1 MKRVLF
7 VCLGNICRS
16 PMAHG
21 VMLHRVRERGLEG
34 QIEVDSC
41 GTAGYH
47 VGERPDPRTLEV
59 LRKHGIQLD
68 HRGRQLQPSD
78 LDRFDR
84 ILTMDRSNLRD
95 ARRILGVDADDE
107 RVQMVLAPTTG
118 EEVADPY
125 YGGPSG
131 FDRNFEQLSEALDA
145 WLDRLVA

>member
-21 VMLHRVRERGLEG
+21 VMLHRVAERGLQG
-34 QIEVDSC
+34 QVQVDSC

-47 VGERPDPRTLEV
+47 IGEAPDPRTLDV
-59 LRKHGIQLD
+59 LARNGIALS
-68 HRGRQLQPSD
+68 HRGRQLQAND
-78 LDRFDR
+78 LDRFDL
-84 ILTMDRSNLRD
+84 ILTMDRSNLAN
-95 ARRILGVDADDE
+95 ARQILGVDADDP
-107 RVQMVLAPTTG
+107 RVRLVLEPTTG

-131 FDRNFEQLSEALDA
+131 FDRNFEQLSEALDI
-145 WLDRLVA
+145 WLDQLVE